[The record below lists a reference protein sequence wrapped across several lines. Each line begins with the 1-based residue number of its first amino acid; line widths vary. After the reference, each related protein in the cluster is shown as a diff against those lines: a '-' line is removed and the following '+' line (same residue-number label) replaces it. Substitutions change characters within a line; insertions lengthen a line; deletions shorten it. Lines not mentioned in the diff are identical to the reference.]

1 MTWLV
6 VVPFGQRVTFT
17 VSRNRLRPKP
27 TVLVMILT
35 RGLPRCLLPI
45 CTLIWAFATAGV
57 AVVLASAAGATIAI
71 ELAITADK
79 ISFFILPP
87 FIFAAYLSAADN
99 MTPGAGTESD
109 VLLQRCV
116 KPQCDK
122 LIAVFV

>member
-1 MTWLV
+1 
-6 VVPFGQRVTFT
+6 
-17 VSRNRLRPKP
+17 
-27 TVLVMILT
+27 MILT
-35 RGLPRCLLPI
+35 LGLPRCRLPI
-45 CTLIWAFATAGV
+45 CTLIWAFATAGA
-57 AVVLASAAGATIAI
+57 AVVLASVAGATIAI

-87 FIFAAYLSAADN
+87 FFLQPTISAADN
-99 MTPGAGTESD
+99 MTSAAGTEFD